1 MPENPHHN
9 SGSRSDHPV
18 PVAMDDDAARRV
30 LLSASADAAMDD
42 LWGQQPNKIP
52 DPFVWPHADAL
63 ASSERELD
71 APVVDVGAAM
81 RDAGDGE
88 GMRRAA
94 ELVAAACASHGMF
107 QVTGHGL
114 DPALARAALDGAA
127 GFFRLPLA
135 TKQRARRSPGNLTG
149 FAAAH
154 IDRFT
159 SNLPWKETLSFAHR
173 DHHHRHV
180 VVDYF
185 TSVLGT
191 DFKPLGAVY
200 QEYCDAMKR
209 VALAIMEVI
218 GSWYRDFFS
227 DGCSIMRCN
236 YYPAC
241 PEPERTLGTGPHC
254 DPSALTL
261 LLQDGDVDGLQ
272 VLAAGEWRPVR
283 PRPGALVVNI
293 GDTFMA
299 LSNGRY
305 RSCLHRAVVHRE
317 RERRSLAFFLCPRED
332 RVVRPPTRLLAA
344 AGQHHE
350 DDDEEDKQQQQQQQP
365 RRYPDFT
372 WAELAHF
379 TQRHYRAD
387 ARTVE
392 AFACWLGAGA
402 PTCAAA
408 TSAAACDE
416 SQADEAQGTF

>member
-18 PVAMDDDAARRV
+18 PVAMDDDAARHV
-30 LLSASADAAMDD
+30 LLSASADAAIDD

-94 ELVAAACASHGMF
+94 ELVAAACASHGLF

-135 TKQRARRSPGNLTG
+135 TKQRARRAPGNLTG

-154 IDRFT
+154 VDRFT

-173 DHHHRHV
+173 DHHRHV

-191 DFKPLGAVY
+191 DFKPLG
-200 QEYCDAMKR
+200 
-209 VALAIMEVI
+209 
-218 GSWYRDFFS
+218 DFFS

-332 RVVRPPTRLLAA
+332 RVVRPPPRLLTA
-344 AGQHHE
+344 AGEHHE
-350 DDDEEDKQQQQQQQP
+350 DIEEEDEQQQP

-387 ARTVE
+387 ARTLD

-408 TSAAACDE
+408 TSSAACDE